1 MTLFY
6 TKDKT
11 PVTENDFFKV
21 LDGFNIRGTK
31 YLYVHTGLTFG
42 FPNPKLTKKQL
53 LESILSIFEKFEIE
67 NIIFPTFTFSFC
79 NGEDF
84 DVNKSKTKMGA
95 INEFARKMP
104 NAIRS
109 TDPLMSNVL
118 IGNDIDLVTKLS
130 KNSVGE
136 GCTFDKLHKRKGV
149 KFLFFGTKVGDCFTY
164 MHYIEKMVNVDYRYD
179 RIFSGSITNN
189 NETFTSSYN
198 LFVRYKNIFP
208 GDGSY
213 KYEEM
218 LLKNNISK
226 RVSIGDSSITIL
238 EESSAY
244 DLYVDLIT
252 KNPTYFLNP
261 TSIFDFDETF
271 EVKNMIAL

>member
-1 MTLFY
+1 MILFY
-6 TKDKT
+6 TKDNT
-11 PVTENDFFKV
+11 PITDHDFFKL
-21 LDGFNIRGTK
+21 LDNFKIRDTK
-31 YLYVHTGLTFG
+31 YLYIHTGLTFG
-42 FPNPKLTKKQL
+42 SPNPELSKKQL
-53 LESILSIFEKFEIE
+53 LESILSIFEKFQIE

-79 NGEDF
+79 NGQDF
-84 DVNKSKTKMGA
+84 DVNKSKTQMGA

-118 IGNDIDLVTKLS
+118 IGNDIDLVTNLS

-136 GCTFDKLHKRKGV
+136 GCTFDKLHKREGV

-164 MHYIEKMVNVDYRYD
+164 MHYIEKMVKTDYRYD
-179 RIFSGSITNN
+179 RKFTGSIINN
-189 NETFTSSYN
+189 NEKITDSYN

-218 LLKNNISK
+218 LLENNISK
-226 RVSIGDSSITIL
+226 RVSIGDSSMTIL
-238 EESSAY
+238 DESAAY
-244 DLYVDLIT
+244 DLYVDIIT
-252 KNPTYFLNP
+252 KNPTYFLDP

-271 EVKNMIAL
+271 EVENMVAL